1 MARPILGLMPLCVYY
16 YAFQRLPLGDIA
28 MIRSSSTLFAC
39 IHGRI
44 FLKEPIEK
52 INVVNVVIVLA
63 GIVLMVQPPIIFGS
77 SEDLIYHTD
86 PQALYVALA
95 CLIAAFIEPLKNV
108 VIRRLK
114 GRNLFPLFFDK
125 YLRRKNGPK
134 FSEPIKIKKI
144 PRAGFEPAT

>member
-63 GIVLMVQPPIIFGS
+63 GIVLMVQPPVIFGS

-114 GRNLFPLFFDK
+114 GRNLFPLFLRK
-125 YLRRKNGPK
+125 YPRRKNGLK
-134 FSEPIKIKKI
+134 F
-144 PRAGFEPAT
+144 